1 MARNVQ
7 KRLGDVLFE
16 NGIVTEKQIN
26 EALHK
31 REKGEKIGEAL
42 IRFGYCS
49 DSQIVDAMESSLGI
63 KRVNLQLLYIDENVL
78 KLLDEDFVTKSKIMP
93 INIHGRRIVIATNDP
108 LDFPTIENVRLRTGM
123 NVETVLAT
131 RNDIETAIARYYGF
145 SKTLKSLGI
154 EVVEEKKAD
163 EKFYEELLLADSDA
177 DSNES
182 PIIQLV
188 NQILLTAVKTEASDI
203 HIDPSD
209 IEFKIRY
216 RVDGILATERVLPK
230 VILSKLISRIK
241 VMAHMDIT
249 DTRKPQDGRIKTIIE
264 GRPIDL
270 RIATLPTVRGE
281 KAVMRV
287 LDLSRDHQGL
297 ERLGLTDE
305 ETKIFSRLI
314 NRPNGIVLVSGPTG
328 SGKTT
333 TLYASLDQLNK
344 DDVNIITVE
353 DPVEIEL
360 EGVNQVNV
368 NPEIDFTFANALRS
382 ILRQDPN
389 IIMVGEIRDTETA
402 QIAVKAS
409 LTGHLVLSTIHTNSS
424 VKTITRLVD
433 MGIDAFLVAS
443 SLSGVVAQRLIR
455 VICPHC
461 NKDVALTTD
470 EIALF
475 EKNGVKPPKTVK
487 KAVGC
492 ELCNNKG
499 YKGRT
504 AVFEILDIN
513 EDIIRMV
520 SNHAHEYELLEQARK
535 NGTKLLIEAGL
546 LKAISGMTTLEE
558 VMRINLD

>member
-16 NGIVTEKQIN
+16 QGVVTEKQIN
-26 EALHK
+26 EALRK

-42 IRFGYCS
+42 IRFGYCT
-49 DSQIVDAMESSLGI
+49 DSQIVDALEKSLGI
-63 KRVNLQLLYIDENVL
+63 KRINISLVYIDESVL
-78 KLLDEDFVTKSKIMP
+78 KLLDENFVTKAKIMP

-131 RNDIETAIARYYGF
+131 KNDIETAIARYYGF

-154 EVVEEKKAD
+154 EVKEEKNES
-163 EKFYEELLLADSDA
+163 EKFYEELLNENTE

-188 NQILLTAVKTEASDI
+188 NQILLTAVKMEASDI
-203 HIDPSD
+203 HIDPAD
-209 IEFKIRY
+209 IEFRIRY
-216 RVDGILATERVLPK
+216 RVDGVLSTERVLPK
-230 VILSKLISRIK
+230 VILPKLISRIK
-241 VMAHMDIT
+241 VMSHMDIT
-249 DTRKPQDGRIKTIIE
+249 ETRKPQDGRIKTIIE

-270 RIATLPTVRGE
+270 RISMLPTVRGE

-287 LDLSRDHQGL
+287 LDLSRDNAGL
-297 ERLGLTDE
+297 DRLGLTDE
-305 ETKIFSRLI
+305 ERKIFYKLI
-314 NRPNGIVLVSGPTG
+314 TRPNGIVLVSGPTG

-333 TLYASLDQLNK
+333 TLYASLDQLNA

-368 NPEIDFTFANALRS
+368 NPELDFTFANALRS

-402 QIAVKAS
+402 EIAVKAS
-409 LTGHLVLSTIHTNSS
+409 LTGHLVLSTIHTNSA
-424 VKTITRLVD
+424 VKTITRLID

-443 SLSGVVAQRLIR
+443 SVSGVVAQRLVR
-455 VICPHC
+455 VLCPQC
-461 NKDVALTTD
+461 SIEEEPTAD
-470 EIALF
+470 EKAIF
-475 EKNGVKPPKTVK
+475 KRHNIQIDKVKR
-487 KAVGC
+487 ARGC
-492 ELCNNKG
+492 EACAQKG

-504 AVFEILDIN
+504 AVFEILDFN
-513 EDIIRMV
+513 ETIVKMV
-520 SNHAHEYELLEQARK
+520 SNHAHEYEILEQAK
-535 NGTKLLIEAGL
+535 KDGTKILVEAGL
-546 LKAISGMTTLEE
+546 EKVKKGITTVEE
-558 VMRINLD
+558 VMRISLD

>member
-16 NGIVTEKQIN
+16 QGVITEKQIN
-26 EALHK
+26 EALRK

-42 IRFGYCS
+42 IRFGYVT
-49 DSQIVDAMESSLGI
+49 DSQIVDALEKSLGI
-63 KRVNLQLLYIDENVL
+63 KRINIQLVYIDENVL
-78 KLLDEDFVTKSKIMP
+78 KLLDENFVTKAKIMP

-131 RNDIETAIARYYGF
+131 KNDIETAIARYYGF

-154 EVVEEKKAD
+154 EVKEEKKD
-163 EKFYEELLLADSDA
+163 SEKFYEELLTDTEADA
-177 DSNES
+177 NES

-203 HIDPSD
+203 HIDPAD

-216 RVDGILATERVLPK
+216 RVDGILSTERVLPK
-230 VILSKLISRIK
+230 VILPKLISRIK
-241 VMAHMDIT
+241 VMSHMDIT
-249 DTRKPQDGRIKTIIE
+249 ETRKPQDGRIKTIIE

-270 RIATLPTVRGE
+270 RISMLPTVRGE
-281 KAVMRV
+281 KAVLRV
-287 LDLSRDHQGL
+287 LDLSRDNAGL
-297 ERLGLTDE
+297 DRLGLSDSE
-305 ETKIFSRLI
+305 KDLFTKLISRA
-314 NRPNGIVLVSGPTG
+314 NGILLVSGPTG

-333 TLYASLDQLNK
+333 TLYACLDQLNTE
-344 DDVNIITVE
+344 DVNIVTVE

-360 EGVNQVNV
+360 EGINQVNV
-368 NPEIDFTFANALRS
+368 NPELDFTFANALRS

-402 QIAVKAS
+402 SIAVSAS
-409 LTGHLVLSTIHTNSS
+409 LTGHLVLSTIHTNSA
-424 VKTITRLVD
+424 VKTITRLID

-443 SLSGVVAQRLIR
+443 SLSGVVAQRLVR
-455 VICPHC
+455 VVCPHC
-461 NKDVALTTD
+461 SIEETPSLNEK
-470 EIALF
+470 EIFARHNI
-475 EKNGVKPPKTVK
+475 EIK
-487 KAVGC
+487 KVRRAVGC
-492 ELCNNKG
+492 DLCGNKG

-504 AVFEILDIN
+504 AVFEILDVNDKIVK
-513 EDIIRMV
+513 MV
-520 SNHAHEYELLEQARK
+520 SNNAKEYEILEQAKK

-546 LKAISGMTTLEE
+546 EKVKKGITTLEE
-558 VMRINLD
+558 VLRISLD

>member
-16 NGIVTEKQIN
+16 QGVVTDKQIN
-26 EALHK
+26 EALRK

-42 IRFGYCS
+42 IRFGYVT
-49 DSQIVDAMESSLGI
+49 DSQIVDALEKSLGI
-63 KRVNLQLLYIDENVL
+63 KRINIQLVYIDENVL
-78 KLLDEDFVTKSKIMP
+78 KLLDENFVTKAKIMP

-131 RNDIETAIARYYGF
+131 KNDIETAIARYYGF

-154 EVVEEKKAD
+154 EVKEEKKES
-163 EKFYEELLLADSDA
+163 EKFYEELLTDTEA

-188 NQILLTAVKTEASDI
+188 NQILLTAVKTDSSDI

-216 RVDGILATERVLPK
+216 RVDGILSTERVLPK
-230 VILSKLISRIK
+230 VILPKLISRIK
-241 VMAHMDIT
+241 VMSHMDIT
-249 DTRKPQDGRIKTIIE
+249 ETRIPQDGRIKTIIE

-270 RIATLPTVRGE
+270 RISTLPTVRGE

-287 LDLSRDHQGL
+287 LDLSRDNAGL
-297 ERLGLTDE
+297 DRLGLTDDE
-305 ETKIFSRLI
+305 HALFSKLI
-314 NRPNGIVLVSGPTG
+314 TRANGIVLVSGPTG

-333 TLYASLDQLNK
+333 TLYASLDQLNA

-360 EGVNQVNV
+360 EGINQVNV
-368 NPEIDFTFANALRS
+368 NPELDFTFANALRS

-402 QIAVKAS
+402 QIAVSAS
-409 LTGHLVLSTIHTNSS
+409 LTGHLVLSTIHTNSA
-424 VKTITRLVD
+424 VKTITRLID

-443 SLSGVVAQRLIR
+443 SLSGVVAQRLVR
-455 VICPHC
+455 VVCPHC
-461 NKDVALTTD
+461 SIEETPSESEK
-470 EIALF
+470 ELF
-475 EKNGVKPPKTVK
+475 ARHKISIK
-487 KAVGC
+487 KVRRPVGC
-492 ELCNNKG
+492 DLCGQKG

-504 AVFEILDIN
+504 AVFEILDVN
-513 EDIIRMV
+513 ETIVKMV
-520 SNHAHEYELLEQARK
+520 SNHAKEYEILEQARK
-535 NGTKLLIEAGL
+535 EGTKLLIEAGL
-546 LKAISGMTTLEE
+546 EKVKKGITTLDE
-558 VMRINLD
+558 VMRISLD

>member
-7 KRLGDVLFE
+7 KRLGDVLYE
-16 NGIVTEKQIN
+16 QGVVTEAQIN
-26 EALHK
+26 EALRK

-42 IRFGYCS
+42 IRFGFCN
-49 DSQIVDAMESSLGI
+49 DSQIVDALEASLGI
-63 KRVNLQLLYIDENVL
+63 RRVNLQLLYIDESVL
-78 KLLDEDFVTKSKIMP
+78 KLLDEDFVTKARIMP

-131 RNDIETAIARYYGF
+131 KNDIDTAIARYYGF
-145 SKTLKSLGI
+145 TKTLKSLGI
-154 EVVEEKKAD
+154 EVKEKKKED
-163 EKFYEELLLADSDA
+163 EKFYEELLQDTEA

-188 NQILLTAVKTEASDI
+188 NQILLTAVKSEASDI

-216 RVDGILATERVLPK
+216 RIDGVLGTERTLPK

-241 VMAHMDIT
+241 VMSHMDIT
-249 DTRKPQDGRIKTIIE
+249 ETRMPQDGRIKTIIE

-270 RIATLPTVRGE
+270 RISTLPTIRGE

-287 LDLSRDHQGL
+287 LDLSRDTKGL
-297 ERLGLTDE
+297 DRLGLTDFE
-305 ETKIFSRLI
+305 RQIFEKLVH
-314 NRPNGIVLVSGPTG
+314 RPNGIVLVSGPTG

-333 TLYASLDQLNK
+333 TLYATLDQLNA

-360 EGVNQVNV
+360 EGVNQVNI
-368 NPEIDFTFANALRS
+368 NPDIDFTFANALRS

-389 IIMVGEIRDTETA
+389 IIMVGEIRDSETA
-402 QIAVKAS
+402 EIAVKAS
-409 LTGHLVLSTIHTNSS
+409 LTGHLVLSTIHTNSA
-424 VKTITRLVD
+424 VKTITRLID
-433 MGIDAFLVAS
+433 MGIDSFLVAS
-443 SLSGVVAQRLIR
+443 SLSGVVAQRLLR
-455 VICPHC
+455 LVCPHC
-461 NKDVALTTD
+461 SKTD
-470 EIALF
+470 EPTKSERDVF
-475 EKNGVKPPKTVK
+475 ERNGMTIDKLKR
-487 KAVGC
+487 AVGC

-504 AVFEILDIN
+504 AIFEILDVN
-513 EDIIRMV
+513 ETIIRMI
-520 SNHAHEYELLEQARK
+520 SNDAKEYEVLEQARK
-535 NGTKLLIEAGL
+535 DGTKLLIEAGL
-546 LKAISGMTTLEE
+546 EKVKQGVTTLEE
-558 VMRINLD
+558 VMRISLD

>member
-16 NGIVTEKQIN
+16 QGVVNEKQIN
-26 EALHK
+26 EALKK

-42 IRFGYCS
+42 IRFGYCT
-49 DSQIVDAMESSLGI
+49 DAQIVDAMEKSLDI
-63 KRVNLQLLYIDENVL
+63 KRVNLQLLFIDESVL
-78 KLLDEDFVTKSKIMP
+78 KLIDEEFVTKAKIMP

-131 RNDIETAIARYYGF
+131 KSDIDMAISRYYGF

-154 EVVEEKKAD
+154 EIKEEKKSD
-163 EKFYEELLLADSDA
+163 EKFYEELLTHSEVDV
-177 DSNES
+177 NES

-188 NQILLTAVKTEASDI
+188 NQILLTAVKSDASDI
-203 HIDPSD
+203 HIDPTD

-216 RVDGILATERVLPK
+216 RVDGVLSTEKVLPK
-230 VILSKLISRIK
+230 VILPKLISRIK

-249 DTRKPQDGRIKTIIE
+249 DTRTPQDGRIKTIIE

-270 RIATLPTVRGE
+270 RISTLPTVRGE

-287 LDLSRDHQGL
+287 LDLSRDNKGIS
-297 ERLGLTDE
+297 RLGFTDK
-305 ETKIFSRLI
+305 ETVVFTKLI
-314 NRPNGIVLVSGPTG
+314 SRPNGIVLVSGPTG

-333 TLYASLDQLNK
+333 TLYASLDQLNR
-344 DDVNIITVE
+344 DDINIITVE

-360 EGVNQVNV
+360 EGVNQVNI
-368 NPEIDFTFANALRS
+368 NPDINFTFANALRS

-389 IIMVGEIRDTETA
+389 IIMIGEIRDAETA
-402 QIAVKAS
+402 EIAVKAS
-409 LTGHLVLSTIHTNSS
+409 LTGHLVLSTIHTNSA
-424 VKTITRLVD
+424 VKTLTRLVD

-455 VICPHC
+455 VVCPHC
-461 NKDVALTTD
+461 SVSEPLSLD
-470 EIALF
+470 EKELF
-475 EKNGVKPPKTVK
+475 EKNGITDVKTAKR
-487 KAVGC
+487 ARGC
-492 ELCNNKG
+492 DVCNGKG

-504 AVFEILDIN
+504 AIFEMLDVN
-513 EDIIRMV
+513 DSIIRLI
-520 SNHAHEYELLEQARK
+520 SNHAHEYDILEQARK

-546 LKAISGMTTLEE
+546 EKVKLGMTTIDEI
-558 VMRINLD
+558 MRISLD

>member
-1 MARNVQ
+1 MARNIQ

-16 NGIVTEKQIN
+16 QGVVTDKQIN
-26 EALHK
+26 EALRK
-31 REKGEKIGEAL
+31 SEKGEKIGEAL
-42 IRFGYCS
+42 IRFGYVT
-49 DSQIVDAMESSLGI
+49 DSQIVDALEKSLGI
-63 KRVNLQLLYIDENVL
+63 KRINIQLVYIDENVL
-78 KLLDEDFVTKSKIMP
+78 KLLDENFVTKAKIMP

-131 RNDIETAIARYYGF
+131 KNDIETAIARYYGF

-154 EVVEEKKAD
+154 EVKEEKKES
-163 EKFYEELLLADSDA
+163 EKFYEELLTDTEA

-203 HIDPSD
+203 HIDPAD

-216 RVDGILATERVLPK
+216 RVDGILSTERILPK

-241 VMAHMDIT
+241 VMSHMDIT
-249 DTRKPQDGRIKTIIE
+249 ETRKPQDGRIKTIIE

-270 RIATLPTVRGE
+270 RISMLPTVRGE
-281 KAVMRV
+281 KAVLRV
-287 LDLSRDHQGL
+287 LDLSRDNAGL
-297 ERLGLTDE
+297 DRLGLTDSE
-305 ETKIFSRLI
+305 YDLFYRLI
-314 NRPNGIVLVSGPTG
+314 TRPNGIVLVSGPTG

-333 TLYASLDQLNK
+333 TLYASLDQLNA

-360 EGVNQVNV
+360 EGINQVNV
-368 NPEIDFTFANALRS
+368 NPELDFTFANALRS

-409 LTGHLVLSTIHTNSS
+409 LTGHLVLSTIHTNSA
-424 VKTITRLVD
+424 VKTITRLID

-443 SLSGVVAQRLIR
+443 SLSGVVAQRLVR
-455 VICPHC
+455 VVCPHC
-461 NKDVALTTD
+461 SIEESPSAD
-470 EIALF
+470 EKEIF
-475 EKNGVKPPKTVK
+475 KRHGIEIKKVKR
-487 KAVGC
+487 AVGC
-492 ELCNNKG
+492 DLCGQKG

-504 AVFEILDIN
+504 AVFEILDVN
-513 EDIIRMV
+513 EKIVKMV
-520 SNHAHEYELLEQARK
+520 SNHAHEYELLEQDK
-535 NGTKLLIEAGL
+535 SDGTKLIVEAGL
-546 LKAISGMTTLEE
+546 EKVKKGITTLEE
-558 VMRINLD
+558 VLRITSD

>member
-16 NGIVTEKQIN
+16 QGVVTERQIN
-26 EALHK
+26 EALRK
-31 REKGEKIGEAL
+31 RDKGEKIGEAL
-42 IRFGYCS
+42 IRFGYCN
-49 DSQIVDAMESSLGI
+49 DSQIVDALEASLGI
-63 KRVNLQLLYIDENVL
+63 RRVNLQLLYIDESVL
-78 KLLDEDFVTKSKIMP
+78 KLLDEDFVTKAKIMP
-93 INIHGRRIVIATNDP
+93 INIHGRRVVIATNDP

-131 RNDIETAIARYYGF
+131 QNDIDTAIARYYGF

-154 EVVEEKKAD
+154 EVKEQKKED
-163 EKFYEELLLADSDA
+163 EKFYEELMTDAEADA
-177 DSNES
+177 NES

-188 NQILLTAVKTEASDI
+188 NQILLTAVKSEASDI
-203 HIDPSD
+203 HIDPTD

-216 RVDGILATERVLPK
+216 RIDGVLGTERTLPK
-230 VILSKLISRIK
+230 VILPKLISRIK
-241 VMAHMDIT
+241 VMSHMDIT
-249 DTRKPQDGRIKTIIE
+249 DTRTPQDGRIKTVIE

-270 RIATLPTVRGE
+270 RISTLPTIRGE

-287 LDLSRDHQGL
+287 LDLSRDNKGL
-297 ERLGLTDE
+297 DRLGLVDYERT
-305 ETKIFSRLI
+305 IFEKLI
-314 NRPNGIVLVSGPTG
+314 HRPNGIVLVSGPTG

-333 TLYASLDQLNK
+333 TLYASLDQLNA

-389 IIMVGEIRDTETA
+389 IIMVGEIRDAETA
-402 QIAVKAS
+402 EIAVKAS

-443 SLSGVVAQRLIR
+443 SLSGVVAQRLLR
-455 VICPHC
+455 VVCPHC
-461 NKDVALTTD
+461 STED
-470 EIALF
+470 EPTKSEREAF
-475 EKNGVKPPKTVK
+475 ERNGMTVEKVKH
-487 KAVGC
+487 AHGC
-492 ELCNNKG
+492 EICSNKG

-504 AVFEILDIN
+504 AIFEILDVN
-513 EDIIRMV
+513 ETIVRMI
-520 SNHAHEYELLEQARK
+520 SNDAKEYELLEQARK
-535 NGTKLLIEAGL
+535 DGTKLLIEAGL
-546 LKAISGMTTLEE
+546 EKVKLGQTTLDE
-558 VMRINLD
+558 VMRISLD

>member
-16 NGIVTEKQIN
+16 NGVVTEKQIN
-26 EALHK
+26 EALRK

-49 DSQIVDAMESSLGI
+49 DSEIVDAMESSLGI
-63 KRVNLQLLYIDENVL
+63 KRVNLQILYIDENVL
-78 KLLDEDFVTKSKIMP
+78 KLLDENFVTKAKIMP

-131 RNDIETAIARYYGF
+131 KNDIETSIARYYGF

-154 EVVEEKKAD
+154 EVVDEKKSD
-163 EKFYEELLLADSDA
+163 EKFYEELLLTDTDA
-177 DSNES
+177 DANES

-188 NQILLTAVKTEASDI
+188 NQILLTAVKTGASDI

-241 VMAHMDIT
+241 VMSHMDIT

-281 KAVMRV
+281 KAVLRV
-287 LDLSRDHQGL
+287 LDLSRDLQGL
-297 ERLGLTDE
+297 DRLGLTEDE
-305 ETKIFSRLI
+305 EKIFSRLI
-314 NRPNGIVLVSGPTG
+314 SRPNGIVLVSGPTG

-344 DDVNIITVE
+344 EDVNIITVE

-409 LTGHLVLSTIHTNSS
+409 LTGHLVLSTIHTNSA
-424 VKTITRLVD
+424 VKTVTRLID

-461 NKDVALTTD
+461 HKETALSAD
-470 EIALF
+470 EINIF
-475 EKNGVKPPKTVK
+475 ERNGVKPPAKIK
-487 KAVGC
+487 RAVGC

-504 AVFEILDIN
+504 AIFEILDVT
-513 EDIIRMV
+513 EDIIRMI
-520 SNHAHEYELLEQARK
+520 SNHAHEYEILEQAKK
-535 NGTKLLIEAGL
+535 NGTVLLIEAGL
-546 LKAISGMTTLEE
+546 NKVKLGITTLKE

>member
-16 NGIVTEKQIN
+16 QGIITEKQIN
-26 EALHK
+26 EALRK
-31 REKGEKIGEAL
+31 RDKGEKIGEAL
-42 IRFGYCS
+42 VRFGFCNE
-49 DSQIVDAMESSLGI
+49 SQIVDALEASLGI
-63 KRVNLQLLYIDENVL
+63 KRVNLQILYIDESVL
-78 KLLDEDFVTKSKIMP
+78 KLLDEDFVTKAKIMP
-93 INIHGRRIVIATNDP
+93 VNIHGRRIVIATNDP

-131 RNDIETAIARYYGF
+131 KGDIETAIARYYGF

-154 EVVEEKKAD
+154 EVTEEKKAD
-163 EKFYEELLLADSDA
+163 EKFYEELLSDNVE

-188 NQILLTAVKTEASDI
+188 NQILLSAVKAEASDI
-203 HIDPSD
+203 HIDPTD
-209 IEFKIRY
+209 IEFRIRY
-216 RVDGILATERVLPK
+216 RIDGILSTERVLPK

-249 DTRKPQDGRIKTIIE
+249 DTRTPQDGRIKTFID

-270 RIATLPTVRGE
+270 RISTLPTVRGE

-287 LDLSRDHQGL
+287 LDLSRDSQGL
-297 ERLGLTDE
+297 DRLGLDDGQRVLFE
-305 ETKIFSRLI
+305 RLI
-314 NRPNGIVLVSGPTG
+314 SRPNGVVLVSGPTG

-333 TLYASLDQLNK
+333 TLYAALDQLNE

-368 NPEIDFTFANALRS
+368 NPDINLSFADVLRS

-402 QIAVKAS
+402 QIAVKAA

-424 VKTITRLVD
+424 VKTITRLID
-433 MGIDAFLVAS
+433 MGIDGFLVAS
-443 SLSGVVAQRLIR
+443 SLSGVIAQRLVR
-455 VICPHC
+455 VVCQHC
-461 NKDVALTTD
+461 SIDDKPTLD
-470 EIALF
+470 ELEVFKRNNI
-475 EKNGVKPPKTVK
+475 EVDTIKR
-487 KAVGC
+487 AVGC
-492 ELCNNKG
+492 DTCNGKG

-504 AVFEILDIN
+504 AIFEILDVNDGIVKL
-513 EDIIRMV
+513 V
-520 SNHAHEYELLEQARK
+520 SEQAAEFKILEQARK
-535 NGTKLLIEAGL
+535 DGTFLLIEAGL
-546 LKAISGMTTLEE
+546 KKVVLGQTTLEE
-558 VMRINLD
+558 IMRISLV

>member
-16 NGIVTEKQIN
+16 QGVVDEKQIG
-26 EALHK
+26 EALRK

-42 IRFGYCS
+42 IRFGYCT
-49 DSQIVDAMESSLGI
+49 DSQIVDALEKSLGI
-63 KRVNLQLLYIDENVL
+63 KRVNIQLVYIDENVL
-78 KLLDEDFVTKSKIMP
+78 KLLDEEFVTKAKIMP
-93 INIHGRRIVIATNDP
+93 INIHGRRIVVATNDP
-108 LDFPTIENVRLRTGM
+108 LDFPIIENVRLRTGM

-131 RNDIETAIARYYGF
+131 KNDIETAIARYYGF

-154 EVVEEKKAD
+154 EVKEEKKAD
-163 EKFYEELLLADSDA
+163 EKFYEELLTDSEVDV
-177 DSNES
+177 NES

-188 NQILLTAVKTEASDI
+188 NQILLTAVKSQASDI
-203 HIDPSD
+203 HIDPAD

-241 VMAHMDIT
+241 VMSHMDIT
-249 DTRKPQDGRIKTIIE
+249 DTRTPQDGRIKTVIE

-270 RIATLPTVRGE
+270 RISTLPTVRGE
-281 KAVMRV
+281 KAVLRV
-287 LDLSRDHQGL
+287 LDLSRDNEGL
-297 ERLGLTDE
+297 DRLGLTGNE
-305 ETKIFSRLI
+305 KELFTRLI
-314 NRPNGIVLVSGPTG
+314 GRPNGIVLVSGPTG

-333 TLYASLDQLNK
+333 TLYASLDQLNN
-344 DDVNIITVE
+344 DSVNIVTVE

-360 EGVNQVNV
+360 EGINQVNI

-424 VKTITRLVD
+424 VKTITRLID
-433 MGIDAFLVAS
+433 MGIDSFLVAS
-443 SLSGVVAQRLIR
+443 SLSGIVAQRLVR
-455 VICPHC
+455 VVCPHC
-461 NKDVALTTD
+461 STFEPPSAD
-470 EIALF
+470 EKEIF
-475 EKNGVKPPKTVK
+475 SRNNIEVK
-487 KAVGC
+487 KVKRAKGC
-492 ELCNNKG
+492 DLCNQKG

-504 AVFEILDIN
+504 AIFEILDVDESIVK
-513 EDIIRMV
+513 MV
-520 SNHAHEYELLEQARK
+520 SNHAHEYEIFEQART

-546 LKAISGMTTLEE
+546 EKVKLGITTLEE
-558 VMRINLD
+558 VLRISID

>member
-1 MARNVQ
+1 MARNIQ

-16 NGIVTEKQIN
+16 QGVVTDKQIN
-26 EALHK
+26 EALRK

-42 IRFGYCS
+42 IRFGYCT
-49 DSQIVDAMESSLGI
+49 DSQIVDALERSLGI
-63 KRVNLQLLYIDENVL
+63 RRVNLQLLYIDEGVL
-78 KLLDEDFVTKSKIMP
+78 KLLDEEFVTKARIMP

-131 RNDIETAIARYYGF
+131 KDDISTAIARYYGF

-154 EVVEEKKAD
+154 EVHEEKKES
-163 EKFYEELLLADSDA
+163 EKFYEELLQDTEADE
-177 DSNES
+177 NES

-188 NQILLTAVKTEASDI
+188 NQILLTAVKSQASDI
-203 HIDPSD
+203 HIDPAD

-216 RVDGILATERVLPK
+216 RIDGVLSTERVLPK

-241 VMAHMDIT
+241 VMSHMDIT
-249 DTRKPQDGRIKTIIE
+249 DTRNPQDGRIKTVIE

-270 RIATLPTVRGE
+270 RISTLPTVRGE

-287 LDLSRDHQGL
+287 LDLSRDSQGL
-297 ERLGLTDE
+297 DRLGLEDNE
-305 ETKIFSRLI
+305 RFVFEKLI
-314 NRPNGIVLVSGPTG
+314 SRPNGIVLVSGPTG

-333 TLYASLDQLNK
+333 TLYASLDQLNA

-368 NPEIDFTFANALRS
+368 NPEINFTFANALRS

-409 LTGHLVLSTIHTNSS
+409 LTGHLVLSTIHTNSA
-424 VKTITRLVD
+424 VKTITRLID
-433 MGIDAFLVAS
+433 MGIDSFLVAS
-443 SLSGVVAQRLIR
+443 SLSGVVAQRLVR
-455 VICPHC
+455 VVCPHC
-461 NKDVALTTD
+461 SQLVEPSKDQEDVFKRNHMEPT
-470 EIALF
+470 
-475 EKNGVKPPKTVK
+475 KVK

-492 ELCNNKG
+492 DICNNKG

-504 AVFEILDIN
+504 AIFEILDVN
-513 EDIIRMV
+513 EEIIKLV
-520 SNHAHEYELLEQARK
+520 SNHAHEYEILEQARK
-535 NGTKLLIEAGL
+535 DGTKLLMEAGL
-546 LKAISGMTTLEE
+546 KKVQKGITTLEE
-558 VMRINLD
+558 VMRISLD